1 MISEKDLEG
10 YLEKIEWAFEFGFQ
24 LSEVFNA
31 EISICDGVV
40 DALIELLEKVFHDE
54 DGWIDYY
61 IFETDFGHE
70 PRKITTDEGATIQLG
85 NVHDLYNLL
94 IDGIVAKE
102 FAGE

>member
-1 MISEKDLEG
+1 MISEKDLEW
-10 YLEKIEWAFEFGFQ
+10 YLEMIKDSFEFEYQ
-24 LSEVFNA
+24 LSELFDADIVIHDN
-31 EISICDGVV
+31 VV

-61 IFETDFGHE
+61 IFETDFGKEH
-70 PRKITTDEGATIQLG
+70 RKITTDEGTTIQLG

>member
-10 YLEKIEWAFEFGFQ
+10 YLEKIEDAFEFEYQ
-24 LSEVFNA
+24 LCELFDA
-31 EISICDGVV
+31 DISMHDSVV

-61 IFETDFGHE
+61 IFETDFGKEH
-70 PRKITTDEGATIQLG
+70 RKITTDEGTTIQLD